1 MRRSRRHEM
10 KSRRT
15 ILAAAAGVAL
25 VGSIGLAAPASAVE
39 PKVNPNASCV
49 GQVFVPQAVGE
60 PGAIAARVAEIKG
73 YGFGS
78 FGSIIGGSFAHWEDC
93 YPDD

>member
-1 MRRSRRHEM
+1 MRSG
-10 KSRRT
+10 T
-15 ILAAAAGVAL
+15 IITAAAGLAV
-25 VGSIGLAAPASAVE
+25 VGSLGLAAPASATE
-39 PKVNPNASCV
+39 SRVNPNASCV

-73 YGFGS
+73 FGFGS

-93 YPDD
+93 YPDE

>member
-1 MRRSRRHEM
+1 M
-10 KSRRT
+10 KSTRT
-15 ILAAAAGVAL
+15 ILAAAAGIAL
-25 VGSIGLAAPASAVE
+25 VGSIALAAPASAAESKVS
-39 PKVNPNASCV
+39 PKASCV